1 MPGRGSLL
9 AKTGDTQT
17 KARFRASLVV
27 GRDKIVPR
35 PRFSLAM
42 VGFKCVS
49 TPPGEQLSSKMKI
62 VIMTR
67 QRRLGFLL
75 LAAFSAV
82 ATPET
87 SSLRQVLARSGSLNS
102 QSIRLSA
109 LDPAKAYTL
118 LFSIDSPASL
128 QPESRIATTLSDG
141 SAVLAEK
148 TLHLGDSDFYAPFQV
163 AQSVVPELR
172 ITAASISGARFPL
185 QVNEWPNSD
194 SLNRGGNH
202 HWQDANAMKLGLTV
216 FASADDVN
224 YIPVS
229 GTPRRDAIESAA
241 GEDWYKFYFDG
252 APKLVFFQI
261 ELMDRDDLPVDV
273 SIFSEDSGK
282 LEDFTNG
289 QDPVALP
296 HQVQALPGNIFAPR
310 VLSAT
315 SDVVGSTQLVHGGG
329 VCGSKGSIEYETML
343 QWVKGAKLD
352 TARER

>member
-1 MPGRGSLL
+1 
-9 AKTGDTQT
+9 
-17 KARFRASLVV
+17 
-27 GRDKIVPR
+27 
-35 PRFSLAM
+35 
-42 VGFKCVS
+42 
-49 TPPGEQLSSKMKI
+49 MKI

-87 SSLRQVLARSGSLNS
+87 SSLRQVLARSGSLSS

-118 LFSIDSPASL
+118 LFSINSPASL
-128 QPESRIATTLSDG
+128 QSESRIATTLSDG

-148 TLHLGDSDFYAPFQV
+148 TLHLGDPDFYAPFHV
-163 AQSVVPELR
+163 VQSVVPELR
-172 ITAASISGARFPL
+172 ITAASISGARFLL
-185 QVNEWPNSD
+185 QVNEWSNSD
-194 SLNRGGNH
+194 SLDRGGNH
-202 HWQDANAMKLGLTV
+202 HWQDANAMKLGQTV

-224 YIPVS
+224 YIPVP

-273 SIFSEDSGK
+273 SIFREDRGK

-315 SDVVGSTQLVHGGG
+315 GDVVGSTQLAHGGG
-329 VCGSKGSIEYETML
+329 VCWSKGSIEYETML
-343 QWVKGAKLD
+343 QWIKGAKLD